1 MGDRWVR
8 QYGWADIPNNAKYIV
23 NTANSVNKN
32 DKKNSKC

>member
-8 QYGWADIPNNAKYIV
+8 QYGGLILPNNAKYIV